1 MAPLAPPR
9 FSTNTCWPRRSERC
23 FAASRPMKSV
33 PPPAGNGT
41 IILIGRCGQACA
53 SAVAGRAQAST
64 SKAASLPNRMRMLL
78 PPDAAPLGDGVPAG
92 YPGMACGS
100 PSSLHGGGDRV
111 SHFGCAGAPAQIAG
125 EVLAVGNHTLD
136 RGLDAVGGGLRLGLA
151 PLAAEPGE
159 QHLPRDHHGVGIGYV
174 ASRDVGRRAV

>member
-64 SKAASLPNRMRMLL
+64 SMAASLPNRMRMLL
-78 PPDAAPLGDGVPAG
+78 PPDARPPVA
-92 YPGMACGS
+92 PGMACRS

-111 SHFGCAGAPAQIAG
+111 SHFGGAGASAQIGG
-125 EVLAVGNHTLD
+125 EVLAVGDHALD
-136 RGLDAVGGGLRLGLA
+136 RGLDAVGGGGRLG
-151 PLAAEPGE
+151 
-159 QHLPRDHHGVGIGYV
+159 
-174 ASRDVGRRAV
+174 